1 MSTTML
7 RAIGP
12 WTGPGL
18 DKDYMALNKWETGDI
33 LECQVYHDNFESAGS
48 VIMIVLDQPVKEQN
62 VYECHCVTC
71 EDSYYKYYVE
81 TTTGV
86 NPGLYIPAQSENE
99 ESQKVGSRTATPI
112 FQWRLLNANGL
123 ETDLTKV
130 RWLKEHAA
138 TSVKESL
145 RDKRAQLQQP
155 TPGERDS
162 GGPAPPGSLPFGGGT
177 PSLVGPSPS
186 GSQQG
191 VGTELRALAAELSG
205 GTPEAQPEPPRKRKA
220 EEPEPA
226 AGNGERPLEANPG
239 KHGEPPE
246 AANGHGSKK
255 ARPLEAEKP
264 RKAPEPVPTLSAT
277 DGSAESKR
285 KKKKDNKHKK
295 KNSRKKKK
303 DKKKKKS
310 KKHKKKKGKTDTSP
324 SGSEPSD
331 SSGSSYEEDSSDSSE
346 SLFRLASRSSGKVS
360 QARLVAWSKAHP
372 GRLASRC
379 MQKMQDR
386 TGREGEQ
393 VEWPK
398 GFMPPA
404 ATSYYLRV
412 LSLGTSQGSLRTLR
426 EMKTLCA
433 VLDLIAHGKVL
444 EAADVLAQRLKA
456 LELAAEEG
464 GWASAQYLELI
475 PQDKGTLVSGDE
487 RHMLKREQ
495 ESALRLNSTPLPTP
509 WGGGSSSKGGW
520 PTPDASWQGKGWWSP
535 WNTSQFQPTWKG
547 KGKGKVKGGK
557 KGKSKD
563 KGDTATPPPP
573 T

>member
-1 MSTTML
+1 MAATPSSAT
-7 RAIGP
+7 GP

-18 DKDYMALNKWETGDI
+18 DKDYLVLTKWEVGDI
-33 LECQVYHDNFESAGS
+33 LECQVYHEDFESAGS
-48 VIMIVLDQPVKEQN
+48 VIMIVLDQLKEQN

-81 TTTGV
+81 TTTGA
-86 NPGLYIPAQSENE
+86 NPGLYILAQTETDE
-99 ESQKVGSRTATPI
+99 EQKVGSRTATPI

-123 ETDLTKV
+123 ATDLTKV
-130 RWLKEHAA
+130 RWLKEPM
-138 TSVKESL
+138 VPKIIESL
-145 RDKRAQLQQP
+145 NDKRTQLQQP
-155 TPGERDS
+155 APEGGDS
-162 GGPAPPGSLPFGGGT
+162 GGPAPPGSLPIGGGT
-177 PSLVGPSPS
+177 PSLVEPGPS

-191 VGTELRALAAELSG
+191 CGTELRALAAELAG
-205 GTPEAQPEPPRKRKA
+205 LDLKTDPGPPKKRKA
-220 EEPEPA
+220 EETEPA
-226 AGNGERPLEANPG
+226 AGTGERPLEADPG
-239 KHGEPPE
+239 KHGKPPE
-246 AANGHGSKK
+246 AASGHGTKK

-264 RKAPEPVPTLSAT
+264 KKAPEPVPTLSAT
-277 DGSAESKR
+277 NESAESS
-285 KKKKDNKHKK
+285 H
-295 KNSRKKKK
+295 KKKK
-303 DKKKKKS
+303 DKKHKKKS
-310 KKHKKKKGKTDTSP
+310 SKKKKKDRKKKGKKHKKKKRKADTSP

-331 SSGSSYEEDSSDSSE
+331 CSESSSEEDSSDSSE

-360 QARLVAWSKAHP
+360 QARLVAWSKDHP
-372 GRLASRC
+372 GRLASQC

-412 LSLGTSQGSLRTLR
+412 LSLGTAQGSVRTLR

-433 VLDLIAHGKVL
+433 VLDQIAHGRVL

-520 PTPDASWQGKGWWSP
+520 PAPGASWQGKGWWSP

-547 KGKGKVKGGK
+547 KGKGKDKGGK

-563 KGDTATPPPP
+563 KGDSAPTPPP

>member
-1 MSTTML
+1 M
-7 RAIGP
+7 
-12 WTGPGL
+12 
-18 DKDYMALNKWETGDI
+18 
-33 LECQVYHDNFESAGS
+33 
-48 VIMIVLDQPVKEQN
+48 
-62 VYECHCVTC
+62 
-71 EDSYYKYYVE
+71 
-81 TTTGV
+81 
-86 NPGLYIPAQSENE
+86 YIPAQTENE
-99 ESQKVGSRTATPI
+99 ETLKVGSRSATPI

-123 ETDLTKV
+123 ATDLTRV
-130 RWLKEHAA
+130 RWLKES
-138 TSVKESL
+138 SVPHVLESL
-145 RDKRAQLQQP
+145 SDNRALLKQP
-155 TPGERDS
+155 ASTEGGS
-162 GGPAPPGSLPFGGGT
+162 GGPAPPGSLPIGGGT
-177 PSLVGPSPS
+177 PSLVEPGPA

-205 GTPEAQPEPPRKRKA
+205 RTPEAHPDPKRKRKA
-220 EEPEPA
+220 EETEPA
-226 AGNGERPLEANPG
+226 AGSGERPLEANPG
-239 KHGEPPE
+239 KHGKPLE
-246 AANGHGSKK
+246 AANGHSPKK
-255 ARPLEAEKP
+255 ARPPEAENPK
-264 RKAPEPVPTLSAT
+264 KAPEPVPTLSSS
-277 DGSAESKR
+277 DGGAESRRKNKKGKKR
-285 KKKKDNKHKK
+285 LK
-295 KNSRKKKK
+295 KNGKNKKK

-310 KKHKKKKGKTDTSP
+310 RKHKKKKDRADTSP

-331 SSGSSYEEDSSDSSE
+331 SSGSSYEEGSSDSSE

-372 GRLASRC
+372 GRLASQC

-404 ATSYYLRV
+404 ATAYYLRV
-412 LSLGTSQGSLRTLR
+412 LSLGTAQGSLRTLR

-433 VLDLIAHGKVL
+433 VLDQIAHGKVL

-509 WGGGSSSKGGW
+509 WGGGGSSKGGW
-520 PTPDASWQGKGWWSP
+520 PAPGASWQGKGWWNP
-535 WNTSQFQPTWKG
+535 WNTSHFQPTWKG
-547 KGKGKVKGGK
+547 KGKGKDKGGK

-563 KGDTATPPPP
+563 KGDSAPTPPPN
-573 T
+573 